1 MSKFGFDLNEYA
13 SEDRNYDPLPK
24 GDYMLSCTEAVE
36 KTTKSGGTMIA
47 ATFEVL
53 GGKYSGRKI
62 WSNFNIHNSSEI
74 AQKIGREQVAA
85 WAKAV
90 GKPNATSFDEL
101 IEKPCKAAVGIEKGT
116 GGYSDKNRI
125 EGFIIVS
132 TLATPAPAFPKGG
145 KTGFDD
151 MKDDLEAL
159 EKAAPKSSK
168 KKDPWD

>member
-1 MSKFGFDLNEYA
+1 
-13 SEDRNYDPLPK
+13 
-24 GDYMLSCTEAVE
+24 
-36 KTTKSGGTMIA
+36 MIS

-62 WSNFNIHNSSEI
+62 WNNFNIHNSSEI

-85 WAKAV
+85 WAKAA
-90 GKPNATSFDEL
+90 GKPNATSFDDL
-101 IEKPCKAAVGIEKGT
+101 IEKSFKAAVGIEKGT

-125 EGFIIVS
+125 EGYIIS
-132 TLATPAPAFPKGG
+132 SSLSPEAIAKIG
-145 KTGFDD
+145 KTGFED

-168 KKDPWD
+168 KKNPWD

>member
-13 SEDRNYDPLPK
+13 SEDRNYDPIPK

-62 WSNFNIHNSSEI
+62 WNNFNIHNSSEV

-85 WAKAV
+85 WAKAA
-90 GKPNATSFDEL
+90 GKPNATSFDDL
-101 IEKPCKAAVGIEKGT
+101 IDKSFKAAVGIEKGT

-125 EGFIIVS
+125 EGYIIS
-132 TLATPAPAFPKGG
+132 SSLPPEAIAKIA
-145 KTGFDD
+145 KTGFED

-168 KKDPWD
+168 KKNPWD

>member
-13 SEDRNYDPLPK
+13 SEDRNYDPIPK
-24 GDYMLSCTEAVE
+24 GDYILSCTEAVE
-36 KTTKSGGTMIA
+36 KTTKSGGTMIS

-62 WSNFNIHNSSEI
+62 WNNFNIHNSSEI

-85 WAKAV
+85 WAKAA
-90 GKPNATSFDEL
+90 GKPNATSFDDL
-101 IEKPCKAAVGIEKGT
+101 IEKSFKAAVGIEKGT

-125 EGFIIVS
+125 EGYIIS
-132 TLATPAPAFPKGG
+132 SSLSPEAIAKIG
-145 KTGFDD
+145 KTGFED

-168 KKDPWD
+168 KKNPWD